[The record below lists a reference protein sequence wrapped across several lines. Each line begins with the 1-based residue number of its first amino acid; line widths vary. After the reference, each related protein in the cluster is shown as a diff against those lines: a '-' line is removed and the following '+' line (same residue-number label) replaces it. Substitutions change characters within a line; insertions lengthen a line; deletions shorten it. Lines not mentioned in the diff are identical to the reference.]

1 MVNLRMITVFGNLI
15 TLILLSASL
24 LLAQTYESDNSD
36 PSDLE
41 IDGLIVSEAI
51 SKIGNEFYEIYY
63 SKWTAPPNAKNF
75 TITISEKPF
84 PRLGNL
90 ILIKVNDTKV
100 FERFVQPRYE
110 LIVESVDQAIQY
122 TANYLINYEKI
133 QRDLGGDDLSG
144 SGIF

>member
-1 MVNLRMITVFGNLI
+1 MVILRMTTVFRNFVLLNL
-15 TLILLSASL
+15 LIASL
-24 LLAQTYESDNSD
+24 LLAQTNQTDHSD

-51 SKIGNEFYEIYY
+51 SKIGNDFYEIFY
-63 SKWTAPPNAKNF
+63 SKWTPPPAAKNY

-90 ILIKVNDTKV
+90 IVITVNDTKV

-110 LIVESVDQAIQY
+110 LIVETAEIAIKY
-122 TANYLINYEKI
+122 TARYLINYEKT